1 MSCKSTLSPI
11 GSSPQRFLRLFHGM
25 SILSSIVIIAVACY
39 IIFDHSKKN
48 MLHEAEYIA
57 TKISKSLAVEETDTI
72 RIVRQNGRWTL
83 DIKPAD
89 IVHLDLRLRMFL
101 QPFDILKIK
110 IYNSEKTII
119 FCTDETLIGKNDPN
133 NTRLQSALGGMTA
146 SVLKEKQ
153 TILDLFE
160 EQKFDVDIVESYIP
174 IFGAA
179 NKNVVGVFE
188 IYVDIGK
195 AKLNFMKDIMIA
207 ICYLIAVLILV
218 NGLHYIL
225 IRKETEQLSSAQQ
238 QLKTMAITD
247 PLTGMHNRRY
257 VINRLEEEFSK
268 MSRQKEETFGYGIGC
283 IMIDVD
289 DFKQVNDQYG
299 HFAGDEVLVEIAR
312 RIITAVRQYDIPG
325 RLGGEEFIVVLP
337 DVLQAE
343 AMPVAE
349 RIQSTINA
357 EPFAVDG
364 TTKFISVSIGVAWSG
379 EKDCAS
385 GVAQILKLSDDRMYA
400 AKKKGKN
407 TIVDM
412 TS

>member
-1 MSCKSTLSPI
+1 MSNKSTLSPI

-25 SILSSIVIIAVACY
+25 SILSSIIIITVACY
-39 IIFDHSKKN
+39 IIFDHSNKN

-57 TKISKSLAVEETDTI
+57 TKISKSLAEEEIDTI
-72 RIVRQNGRWTL
+72 RTVNQNGRWTL

-146 SVLKEKQ
+146 SVFKEKQ

-160 EQKFDVDIVESYIP
+160 EQRLDVDVVESYIP
-174 IFGAA
+174 IFDKDK
-179 NKNVVGVFE
+179 KNVAGVFE
-188 IYVDIGK
+188 IYVDISK
-195 AKLNFMKDIMIA
+195 AKLNFTGDIMIA
-207 ICYLIAVLILV
+207 IGYLIAALVFV
-218 NGLHYIL
+218 NGLHYLL
-225 IRKETEQLSSAQQ
+225 IRKETEQLKSTQHL
-238 QLKTMAITD
+238 LKTMAITD

-268 MSRQKEETFGYGIGC
+268 MNRQQEEVFGYGIGC

-299 HFAGDEVLVEIAR
+299 HFAGDEVLVEIAH
-312 RIITAVRQYDIPG
+312 RITAAVRQYDIPG

-343 AMPVAE
+343 VIPVAE
-349 RIQSTINA
+349 RIQAHINS
-357 EPFAVDG
+357 EPFPVDG

-385 GVAQILKLSDDRMYA
+385 GMAQILKLSDDRMYS
-400 AKKKGKN
+400 AKNKGKN